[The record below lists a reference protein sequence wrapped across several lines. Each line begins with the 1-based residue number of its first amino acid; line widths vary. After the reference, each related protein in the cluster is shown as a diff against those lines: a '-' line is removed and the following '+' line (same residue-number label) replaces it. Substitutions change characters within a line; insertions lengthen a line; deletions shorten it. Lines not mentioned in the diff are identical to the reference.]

1 MASIIP
7 GYEYDIFISYRQK
20 DNKHDGWVTEF
31 VNNLK
36 GELEATFKEDISI
49 YFDVNPH
56 DGLLEIHNVGKSLEG
71 KLKTLLFVPI
81 ISQTY
86 CDPNCFAWQHEFCV
100 FNKMAR
106 KDAFG
111 MDLKLRGGNVASRIL
126 PVKINDLDPEDNELL
141 EKELAGY
148 LRAVEFIYKEPGVN
162 RPLTPG
168 DDHRTNLNRTSYR
181 NQLNKVAQ
189 AIKEII
195 TTMKKPV
202 KKEDL
207 LEKANE
213 KLSVSESVTELEKSI
228 AVLPFINDSSDQEN
242 TFFINGVMEEI
253 LNNLQRIRDLR
264 VISRTSVEKFR
275 GQNKSIPE
283 IAYELGVN
291 YIVEGSGQKYGNAF
305 RLRVQLIM
313 AAKESHLWGESFQQK
328 ITEVEDIFNIQ
339 TLIAESIANE
349 LNAAISPEEKKRI
362 EKRPSINLAVYEQY
376 LKARSYFG
384 DFRRQSLYKALE
396 FLNSGVEKSPD
407 WAPLYVGMTEVWLN
421 IQNYGYE
428 PPSVT
433 GPKILENLNKAME
446 LDTEISEVHY
456 LKAWIAHMVEW
467 DWKKSEEEFLK
478 ALAINPNHSLAR
490 MFYSNLL
497 AGVLHRYDEAL
508 AQAELA
514 YNLDPLNPMIKIG
527 YAFTLMIKSDY
538 QLSLALA
545 EEVDAT
551 DPGNILAHNAIF
563 FAAYRLKDY
572 EKVLRSDRYCLPMV
586 MPVEQDFFDKI
597 HMIFKESGIVPAY
610 KEILSHLEKF
620 AENNYVQFLEMAAR
634 YIVADQPDKAMDWIE
649 KGYELH
655 DPHLTFISA
664 KGHFGDILSGNPRF
678 IAMCEKMNLP
688 MPKTPKP

>member
-349 LNAAISPEEKKRI
+349 LNAVISPEEKKRL
-362 EKRPSINLAVYEQY
+362 EKIPSINLAAYEHY
-376 LKARSYFG
+376 LKARSYIS
-384 DFRRQSLYKALE
+384 DFNREYLYKALE
-396 FLNSGVEKSPD
+396 FLHSGLEKSPD
-407 WAPLYVGMTEVWLN
+407 WAPLYVAITEVWLT
-421 IQNYGYE
+421 IQGYGYE

-446 LDTEISEVHY
+446 LDNDISDIHY
-456 LKAWIAHMVEW
+456 LNAWIAYNEW
-467 DWKKSEEEFLK
+467 NWKKSEEEYLK
-478 ALAINPNHSLAR
+478 ALTINPNHSLAR
-490 MFYSNLL
+490 LMYSQLL
-497 AGVLHRYDEAL
+497 AFALQRHDEA
-508 AQAELA
+508 QAHVELA
-514 YNLDPLNPMIKIG
+514 YSLDPLNPIIKLG
-527 YAFTLMIKSDY
+527 YAWMLGEKGDYKSA
-538 QLSLALA
+538 LALA

-551 DPGNILAHNAIF
+551 DPGNITAQFGIF
-563 FAAYRLKDY
+563 MYALRLNDY
-572 EKVLRSDRYCLPMV
+572 EKALRSDRYCLPMV

-610 KEILSHLEKF
+610 KEILGHMEKF
-620 AENNYVQFLEMAAR
+620 AENNYIQFLEMALRHLIAE
-634 YIVADQPDKAMDWIE
+634 QPDEAMDWIE
-649 KGYELH
+649 KGYELR
-655 DPHLTFISA
+655 DPTMATITSKTCFQDA
-664 KGHFGDILSGNPRF
+664 LSGNPRY
-678 IAMCEKMNLP
+678 IAICEKMNLP
-688 MPKTPKP
+688 IPKSPKP